1 MQPYTIRKPHYEL
14 RNFMGAVHGTM
25 QERGDFV
32 CVNIHN
38 GDRKAVAVG
47 SAARALTN
55 CGRGTI
61 DPTSKAELKSALHYL
76 FREADGTSR
85 LPDLIAVKLS
95 ASQES

>member
-1 MQPYTIRKPHYEL
+1 MRPYKIRKPDYEL

-25 QERGDFV
+25 QARGDFV
-32 CVNIHN
+32 CVNLDN

-55 CGRGTI
+55 NGRGTT

-85 LPDLIAVKLS
+85 LPDLIA
-95 ASQES
+95 ARIN